1 VLARFPASDAGDF
14 QQLVSR
20 QRRGPFDR
28 MFWNRILTLASQE
41 FVGTSC
47 LLEQYQDHLEGVL
60 CKSALKKNNQLTM
73 AIEISFPM
81 FASLNQFLWHFP
93 AEIHDHFQSLR
104 CFVFIVFIRRTIQ
117 DNSTRQQ
124 LKDLLSASSRIADCY
139 NAPKAPYING
149 TAPFASQ
156 NNFRC
161 PEKFRLN
168 QTEPWIGNKVRSM
181 SNFSNVN
188 TYPFPDL
195 RF

>member
-1 VLARFPASDAGDF
+1 
-14 QQLVSR
+14 
-20 QRRGPFDR
+20 
-28 MFWNRILTLASQE
+28 
-41 FVGTSC
+41 
-47 LLEQYQDHLEGVL
+47 
-60 CKSALKKNNQLTM
+60 M

-168 QTEPWIGNKVRSM
+168 QTEPWIGNKVRSILKSHFQSSGTGGICNGGLIHSTTSYVVPVASTM
-181 SNFSNVN
+181 FVA
-188 TYPFPDL
+188 TFGFML
-195 RF
+195 